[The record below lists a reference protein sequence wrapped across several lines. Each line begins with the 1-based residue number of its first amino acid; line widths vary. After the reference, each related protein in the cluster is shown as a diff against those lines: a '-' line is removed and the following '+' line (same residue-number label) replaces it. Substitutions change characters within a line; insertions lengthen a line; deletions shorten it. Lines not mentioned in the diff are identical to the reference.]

1 MFERMQGHDIIAIGA
16 SAGGVEALTGLV
28 RVLPA
33 DLPASIF
40 VVLHT
45 WPRGT
50 SYLPSILRAAG
61 ALKAVHPEDNTPIER
76 GMIYVAPPDF
86 HLMVEPGRVRIVKGP
101 RENRT
106 RPAIDPLFRSA
117 ARAYGPRVVGVVL
130 SGTLDDGS
138 SGLIAIKRRGGVAI
152 VQDPDEAAFN
162 AMPASALLAVKADFC
177 LPVREIAHKLAD
189 LAVTPS
195 AKPTAEQE
203 AAIVEPSEF
212 AERDVITPEQE
223 RAMGAPSAFT
233 CPECNGTLWEA
244 RESGL
249 VRFKCRVGHAYSAGS
264 MLSEQ
269 TDAVERAVWAA
280 VRALEENAALGLH
293 LAEEARLHRNAKLAA
308 KYEARARESRRHSKQ
323 LHRLLMRR
331 AGNGDVERSV
341 QADTGE

>member
-1 MFERMQGHDIIAIGA
+1 MAGHDIIAIGA

-28 RVLPA
+28 QALPA

-50 SYLPSILRAAG
+50 SYLPSILCGAG

-76 GMIYVAPPDF
+76 GIIYVAPPDF
-86 HLMVEPGRVRIVKGP
+86 HLMLEPGRVCIVKGP

-162 AMPASALLAVKADFC
+162 NMPGSALLAVKVDFC
-177 LPVREIAHKLAD
+177 LPVRQIALKLAD
-189 LAVTPS
+189 LALTPS
-195 AKPTAEQE
+195 SSPTAEQE
-203 AAIVEPSEF
+203 AEMVEPSEF

-223 RAMGAPSAFT
+223 RAMGSPSAFT
-233 CPECNGTLWEA
+233 CPECNGTLWET
-244 RESGL
+244 REGGL

-293 LAEEARLHRNAKLAA
+293 LAEDARLRKNAKLAA

-323 LHRLLMRR
+323 LHRLLTLR
-331 AGNGDVERSV
+331 GGDVERSAPV
-341 QADTGE
+341 DADE